1 MNELFTMIL
10 EYQGLAAQQAEGIA
24 LIFLRVGA
32 VMATLPAFGEQSV
45 PRRIKLV
52 LTLGLSA
59 AIAPAILPQ
68 IQGISLIA
76 GFVPEVLV
84 GLLLGLV
91 LRFFVLALMMAGT
104 IAANA
109 TSLSQLFPSGAEPQ
123 PAISKLLV
131 MAGLALAVQ
140 SDLDLRVVSF
150 LILSYD
156 ILPGGLWPGAGLVA
170 DWGVAQVTRSFSLA
184 FMIAMPFVIAS
195 LLYNVALG
203 VINRAMPQLMVSFVG
218 APALSLGGLLL
229 LALVTPL
236 ALVVWLDTFNAF
248 MAMPTAPIP

>member
-1 MNELFTMIL
+1 MTELIALIL
-10 EYQGLAAQQAEGIA
+10 EYQGIAADQAEGVA

-32 VMATLPAFGEQSV
+32 AMATLPAFGEQSV

-52 LTLGLSA
+52 LTVVFTA
-59 AIAPAILPQ
+59 AIAPAVLP
-68 IQGISLIA
+68 GLRGVA
-76 GFVPEVLV
+76 LVDGFAPEVLI
-84 GLLLGLV
+84 GLLMGLV
-91 LRFFVLALMMAGT
+91 VRFFVLALMMAGT

-131 MAGLALAVQ
+131 MGGLALAVQ
-140 SDLDLRVVSF
+140 SDLHLRLVSF
-150 LILSYD
+150 LMLSYD
-156 ILPGGLWPGAGLVA
+156 LLPGGSWPGTGLVA
-170 DWGVAQVTRSFSLA
+170 DWGVAQVGRSFSLA

-203 VINRAMPQLMVSFVG
+203 VINKAMPQLMVSLVG
-218 APALSLGGLLL
+218 APALSLGGLVL

-236 ALVVWLDTFNAF
+236 ALAVWLQAFNAF
-248 MAMPTAPIP
+248 LAMPTGAIP

>member
-1 MNELFTMIL
+1 MNPLIALIL
-10 EYQGLAAQQAEGIA
+10 EYQGIAAGQAEA
-24 LIFLRVGA
+24 LTLIFLRVGA
-32 VMATLPAFGEQSV
+32 AMATLPAFGEQVV
-45 PRRIKLV
+45 PRRIRLV
-52 LTLGLSA
+52 LTVMFTA
-59 AIAPAILPQ
+59 AIAPAVLPGL
-68 IQGISLIA
+68 QGTPLVA
-76 GFVPEVLV
+76 GFAPEILV
-84 GLLLGLV
+84 GLLMGLV

-140 SDLDLRVVSF
+140 SDLHLRLVSF

-156 ILPGGLWPGAGLVA
+156 LMPGGVWPSTGLVA
-170 DWGVAQVTRSFSLA
+170 DWGLAQVSRSFSLA

-218 APALSLGGLLL
+218 APALSLGGLVL

-236 ALVVWLDTFNAF
+236 ALAVWLRAFNAF
-248 MAMPTAPIP
+248 LAMPTGTVP

>member
-1 MNELFTMIL
+1 MNDLITMIL
-10 EYQGLAAQQAEGIA
+10 DYQGLAARQAEGVA

-45 PRRIKLV
+45 PGRIRLV
-52 LTLGLSA
+52 LTIMLTA
-59 AIAPAILPQ
+59 AIAPAILPGL
-68 IQGISLIA
+68 QGVALLD
-76 GFVPEVLV
+76 GFAPEVLV
-84 GLLLGLV
+84 GLMLGLV
-91 LRFFVLALMMAGT
+91 VRFFVLALMMAGT

-131 MAGLALAVQ
+131 VGGLALAVQ
-140 SDLDLRVVSF
+140 SDLDLRIVSF

-156 ILPGGLWPGAGLVA
+156 LLPGGGWPSTGLMA
-170 DWGVAQVTRSFSLA
+170 DWGLAQVSRSFSLA
-184 FMIAMPFVIAS
+184 FMISMPFVIAS

-218 APALSLGGLLL
+218 APALSLGGLVL

-236 ALVVWLDTFNAF
+236 ALAVWLQTFNSF
-248 MAMPTAPIP
+248 LAMPTGALP

>member
-1 MNELFTMIL
+1 MNDLIGLIL
-10 EYQGLAAQQAEGIA
+10 EYQGIAANQAEGVA

-32 VMATLPAFGEQSV
+32 AMASLPAFGEQAV
-45 PRRIKLV
+45 PGRIKLA
-52 LTLGLSA
+52 LTLMFTA

-68 IQGISLIA
+68 LEGVALTE
-76 GFVPEVLV
+76 GFAPEVLI
-84 GLLLGLV
+84 GLVLGLV
-91 LRFFVLALMMAGT
+91 IRFFVLALMMAGT

-131 MAGLALAVQ
+131 MGGLALAVQ
-140 SDLDLRVVSF
+140 NDLHLRLVSF

-156 ILPGGLWPGAGLVA
+156 LLPGGRWPSSGLVA
-170 DWGVAQVTRSFSLA
+170 DWGVAQVSRSFSLA

-218 APALSLGGLLL
+218 APALSLGGLVL
-229 LALVTPL
+229 LAFVTPL
-236 ALVVWLDTFNAF
+236 ALAVWLQAFNMFLA
-248 MAMPTAPIP
+248 APAGAIP

>member
-1 MNELFTMIL
+1 MNDLIAQIL
-10 EYQGLAAQQAEGIA
+10 DYQGIAASQAEGLA

-32 VMATLPAFGEQSV
+32 AMATLPAFGEQSV

-52 LTLGLSA
+52 LTVVFTA
-59 AIAPAILPQ
+59 AIAPAVLP
-68 IQGISLIA
+68 GLAEARLID
-76 GFVPEVLV
+76 GFAPEVLI

-91 LRFFVLALMMAGT
+91 VRFFVLALMMAGT

-109 TSLSQLFPSGAEPQ
+109 TSLSQLFPSGSEPQ

-140 SDLDLRVVSF
+140 NDLHLRLVSF

-156 ILPGGLWPGAGLVA
+156 LLPGGVWPSTGLVA
-170 DWGVAQVTRSFSLA
+170 DWGLAQVSRSFSLA

-203 VINRAMPQLMVSFVG
+203 VINRAMPQLMVTFVG

-236 ALVVWLDTFNAF
+236 ALAVWLRAFNAF
-248 MAMPTAPIP
+248 LAMPTGAVP

>member
-1 MNELFTMIL
+1 MTELFALIL
-10 EYQGLAAQQAEGIA
+10 EYQGIAAEQAEAVA

-45 PRRIKLV
+45 PTRIKLV
-52 LTLGLSA
+52 LTVMLTA
-59 AIAPAILPQ
+59 AIAPAVLP
-68 IQGISLIA
+68 GLEGVTLID
-76 GFVPEVLV
+76 GFAPEVLI
-84 GLLLGLV
+84 GLLMGLV
-91 LRFFVLALMMAGT
+91 VRFFVLALMMAGT

-109 TSLSQLFPSGAEPQ
+109 ASLSQLFPSGAEAQ

-131 MAGLALAVQ
+131 MAGLALALQ
-140 SDLDLRVVSF
+140 NDMHLRVVAF

-156 ILPGGLWPGAGLVA
+156 LLPGGVWPDSGLVA
-170 DWGVAQVTRSFSLA
+170 SWGIAQVGRSFSMA

-218 APALSLGGLLL
+218 APALSLGGLVL

-236 ALVVWLDTFNAF
+236 MLSVWLQAFNAF
-248 MAMPTAPIP
+248 LASPTGLIP